1 MSDTPDEK
9 RTEAFRWNTRFEL
22 YEYFKENY
30 TIDKKGV
37 DKEIHAVMAT
47 FRPRKHRAIKTQ
59 ELWQKVGLNLEDK
72 NISTIEVVSPEQEM
86 RGEDVLVPKG
96 ES

>member
-1 MSDTPDEK
+1 MSDTPDEQ
-9 RTEAFRWNTRFEL
+9 RTEAFRWNSRFEL
-22 YEYFKENY
+22 YEYFKKNF
-30 TIDKKGV
+30 TIDKKNV

-47 FRPRKHRAIKTQ
+47 FRPRKHKAIKTQ

-72 NISTIEVVSPEQEM
+72 NISTIEVVSPKQEM
-86 RGEDVLVPKG
+86 RGGDVQVSEG